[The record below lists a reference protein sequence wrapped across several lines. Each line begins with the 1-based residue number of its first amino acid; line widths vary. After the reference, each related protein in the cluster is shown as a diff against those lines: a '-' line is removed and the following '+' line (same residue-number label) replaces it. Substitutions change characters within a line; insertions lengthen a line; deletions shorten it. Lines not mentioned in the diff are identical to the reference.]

1 MTPVIVT
8 LVVLLLV
15 GLILMVWMLS
25 GRNKLVRLRNITQE
39 SWAQIDVELQRR
51 YDLLDN
57 LMYVVQQAAGSEN
70 ATLQQVAAARS
81 NAMHAR
87 QDPNVGH
94 GQQGQAEGQ
103 LSGAIRGVIH
113 MQEQY
118 PTLKT
123 NQNFLQ
129 LQTEIVETENRI
141 AAPRR
146 FYNANVRE
154 YNTALQVFPTSIS
167 AKSGGFQPEEYFELD
182 TPRPAPRP
190 DCATW
195 GSSKAASRSSSPSR
209 CSTRSSNC
217 RRRPRRPARS
227 PASSPATAS
236 PSPGTGSRNPATASS
251 RRSNPATASPVS
263 RSSPSSPS
271 SPATA
276 SSPVQPLN
284 RPCADAPPTR
294 IPVHE

>member
-70 ATLQQVAAARS
+70 ATLQQVAAART

-129 LQTEIVETENRI
+129 LQAEIVETENRI

-182 TPRPAPRP
+182 TPEARTAPKLRDMGQQQGGFP
-190 DCATW
+190 QQ
-195 GSSKAASRSSSPSR
+195 
-209 CSTRSSNC
+209 
-217 RRRPRRPARS
+217 
-227 PASSPATAS
+227 
-236 PSPGTGSRNPATASS
+236 
-251 RRSNPATASPVS
+251 
-263 RSSPSSPS
+263 
-271 SPATA
+271 
-276 SSPVQPLN
+276 QPQQMQPPQLQQL
-284 RPCADAPPTR
+284 PPPQAPPPGQ
-294 IPVHE
+294 IPGQPPRQPGYGQPQPGYGQPQPGYGQQPPQQPGYGQPGFPQQPQQPQQPGYGQQPPYGR